1 VKRSSP
7 GGFTPL
13 RALALLGFALVGP
26 AALPAGGAELRMPEV
41 RRRQRSSEPLTAPL
55 ATALRCAPQRQAP
68 VIVEAAAGASLR
80 PLRRWHGRD
89 GLRWLQVELAPAVGA
104 PRRGW
109 LLEVEV

>member
-1 VKRSSP
+1 MTRTTTD
-7 GGFTPL
+7 GFGPL

-26 AALPAGGAELRMPEV
+26 AALPAGGAEPRLPEV
-41 RRRQRSSEPLTAPL
+41 RRRQRSTEPLTAPL

-68 VIVEAAAGASLR
+68 VIVEAAAGAPLR

-89 GLRWLQVELAPAVGA
+89 GQRWLQVELAPALGA

-109 LLEVEV
+109 LLEAEG